1 MPAML
6 EINSLTAGYGGGTV
20 LDGLSLTVAEAEVVA
35 VLGRNGAGKTTL
47 LLTIMG
53 LIRPQRGEIHFNGE
67 RIDGRQSFE
76 IARRG
81 VTIVPQGREV
91 FADLSVEEN
100 LRLGALRGGA
110 LDEAFGLFPTLAT
123 FRDVAAGQLSGGQQ
137 QQLAIARALLT
148 NPKLLLLD
156 EPSEGIQPSIVQDI
170 ARVIGDVARRKKIA
184 IILVEQNVDLAL
196 SLASRALILD
206 DGILERD
213 IAAED
218 FRRDPGL
225 VERHMVI

>member
-47 LLTIMG
+47 LRTIMG

-67 RIDGRQSFE
+67 RIDGRQPFE

-91 FADLSVEEN
+91 FADLSDEEN

-110 LDEAFGLFPTLAT
+110 LDEAFGLCPALAT

-137 QQLAIARALLT
+137 QQLAIARVLLT